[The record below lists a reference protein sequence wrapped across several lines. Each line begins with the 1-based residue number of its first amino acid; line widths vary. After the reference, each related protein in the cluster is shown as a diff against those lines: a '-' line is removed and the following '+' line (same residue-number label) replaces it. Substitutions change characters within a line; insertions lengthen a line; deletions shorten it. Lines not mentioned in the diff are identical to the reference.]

1 MLDLAAILEHLLSKV
16 PAVSKRPAVP
26 DELYHYTSTACFHG
40 ILRSRKLWLTY
51 YGHMNDGSEFDYGL
65 SEFETCFEEVRQSGA
80 LAEISG
86 RLSDLP
92 LWVRQLANARSEYL
106 FCLCDRKNLI
116 SQWREYSKDT
126 TSYAIGLDLRDEAI
140 RLLSPRPV
148 LIKVEYSQQSQ
159 RTRIHQLLQ
168 ACNSFMKHDAPADV
182 AQQDMDVMKTA
193 MAKLVLRCIIHFKHP
208 AFEPE
213 SEWRLVL
220 GGIKEELGPLAFRA
234 TRMGVSPYMEVAVD
248 GGGLLPIR
256 SVMIGPSAF
265 REVAH
270 GTTDTF
276 LKSCGYAGIP
286 LYTSNIPIRS
296 L

>member
-1 MLDLAAILEHLLSKV
+1 MLDVTAILEHLLTKV
-16 PAVSKRPAVP
+16 PAMSKTPAVP
-26 DELYHYTSTACFHG
+26 DELYHYTSTAGFHG

-51 YGHMNDGSEFDYGL
+51 YGHMNDGSEFEYGL
-65 SEFETCFEEVRQSGA
+65 NEFENCFEEVRQSRA
-80 LAEISG
+80 LTEISG

-126 TSYAIGLDLRDEAI
+126 TSYAIGLDLRDHGMES
-140 RLLSPRPV
+140 LSPRPV
-148 LIKVEYSQQSQ
+148 LIKVEYSQISQ
-159 RTRIHQLLQ
+159 RTTIHQLLE
-168 ACNSFMKHDAPADV
+168 ACNSFMKHGAPSDITG
-182 AQQDMDVMKTA
+182 QEMDVIKTA
-193 MAKLVLRCIIHFKHP
+193 LAKMALRCIIHFKHP

-220 GGIKEELGPLAFRA
+220 GGIREELGPLEFRA
-234 TRMGVSPYMEVAVD
+234 TKMGVSPYMEVAVD
-248 GGGLLPIR
+248 RGGLLPIR

-270 GTTDTF
+270 STTETF
-276 LKSCGYAGIP
+276 LKSCGYTGIP
-286 LYTSNIPIRS
+286 LHTSDIPIRS